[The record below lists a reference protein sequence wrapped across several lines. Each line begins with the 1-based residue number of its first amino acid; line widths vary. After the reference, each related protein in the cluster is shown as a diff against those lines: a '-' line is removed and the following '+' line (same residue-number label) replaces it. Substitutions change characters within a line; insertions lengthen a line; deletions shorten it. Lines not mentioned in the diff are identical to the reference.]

1 LTVFLGGFKFNF
13 VVVVNTVIDI
23 LWCAK
28 CCGLLYN
35 KK

>member
-1 LTVFLGGFKFNF
+1 LGGFKKFF
-13 VVVVNTVIDI
+13 FIVNTVIDI